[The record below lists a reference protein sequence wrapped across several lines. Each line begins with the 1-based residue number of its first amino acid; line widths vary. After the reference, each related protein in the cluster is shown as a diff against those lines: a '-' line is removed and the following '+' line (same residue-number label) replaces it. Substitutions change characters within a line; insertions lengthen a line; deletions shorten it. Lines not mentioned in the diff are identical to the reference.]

1 MASRGDDILDF
12 IIALLDVLD
21 AAAKGIKKMSKI
33 VSKKTTKLKKAKPT

>member
-1 MASRGDDILDF
+1 MANGDALDF